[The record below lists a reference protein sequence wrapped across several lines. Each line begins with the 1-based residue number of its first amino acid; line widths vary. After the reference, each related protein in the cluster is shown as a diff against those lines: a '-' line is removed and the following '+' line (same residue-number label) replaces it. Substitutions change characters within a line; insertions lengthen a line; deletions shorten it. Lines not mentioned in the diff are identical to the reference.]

1 MIERIWSQPD
11 IYRIEVPLPDNPLW
25 YLNSYVLFGPERVA
39 VIDTG
44 FNRPECREA
53 LFTGLN
59 ELGVDFTRTDLFLT
73 HLHADHTGLV
83 GDFVARGSQVY
94 MHPVDYQY
102 LQDSRDESTWRY
114 TETRFMEEGMPES
127 EIKLQFS
134 NHARAY
140 SPNPDFTIHAVED
153 GQVITLGGEDA
164 TVLHTPGH
172 TKGLCCLW
180 MAHKGI
186 LFSSDHVLFDIT
198 PNIQVWMNMQDSL
211 ERYVESLDRVKDLP
225 VKLVLPAHRKGR
237 TSVKERVEE
246 IKGHHR
252 ARLEEVRALIEAHPL
267 STAYDIAPHLT
278 WSMRGKKW
286 PEFPPT
292 QKWFALGETLAH
304 IEYLLSHGVVTR
316 RCTDGL
322 ARYALTQK

>member
-11 IYRIEVPLPDNPLW
+11 IYRIEVPLPDNPLR
-25 YLNSYVLFGPERVA
+25 YLNSYVITGSGRFA

-44 FNRPECREA
+44 FNRPECKEA
-53 LFTGLN
+53 LFTGLA
-59 ELGVDFTRTDLFLT
+59 ELGVDFTVTDLFLT

-83 GDFVARGSQVY
+83 GDFVARGAQVY
-94 MHPVDYQY
+94 MHPIDYQY
-102 LQDSRDESTWRY
+102 LQDSRDESTWKY
-114 TETRFMEEGMPES
+114 TETRFMEEGMPE
-127 EIKLQFS
+127 EDIKLQFS

-140 SPNPDFTIHAVED
+140 SPDPNFVIQPVED
-153 GQVITLGGEDA
+153 GQVIDLGGEEVE
-164 TVLHTPGH
+164 VLHTPGH

-180 MAHKGI
+180 MKGQGI

-211 ERYVESLDRVKDLP
+211 ERYLKSLDKVRDLP
-225 VKLVLPAHRKGR
+225 VQLVLPAHRKGR
-237 TSVKERVEE
+237 TSVVERIEE
-246 IKGHHR
+246 IKRHHD
-252 ARLEEVRALIEAHPL
+252 ARLEEVRSLVERHPS

-286 PEFPPT
+286 PDFPPT

-304 IEYLLSHGVVTR
+304 LEYLVTHGVIMRQRV
-316 RCTDGL
+316 DGL
-322 ARYALTQK
+322 YRYILNR